1 MQILI
6 WKRSPT
12 DGKLFNWVV
21 TPQANG
27 VDLENVNFLRT
38 RKEALEWAR
47 KNYPRL
53 KKITQRVW

>member
-12 DGKLFNWVV
+12 DGELFNWVV

-38 RKEALEWAR
+38 RKEALEWSR
-47 KNYPRL
+47 KFYPKI
-53 KKITQRVW
+53 KKITQGVW

>member
-12 DGKLFNWVV
+12 NGELFNWVV
-21 TPQANG
+21 TPQENG
-27 VDLENVNFLRT
+27 IDLDNVNFLRT

-47 KNYPRL
+47 KFYPGL
-53 KKITQRVW
+53 KKVTERVW